1 MKAVLLLTAAS
12 LLPWLGSPSSSYS
25 IDIAPFPRAM
35 VLEAQF
41 RVPRCNRA
49 TRVREAW
56 SGLLELERVDNK
68 IGALTESKLVLNGGF
83 DPLTQT
89 WRNRCS
95 KDKSPRQARAFTDLK
110 FFMIRK
116 IVEANPDQDF
126 PVNGLLSFNFDAFV
140 SPNKHQTYGPTLQL
154 IEFYN
159 SQGLKIATVSVARI
173 TTPEV
178 NCLVRTPRQRTH
190 RFQLP
195 QQDIWLWQ
203 EIKYMRVKAIG
214 YDTDGYC

>member
-1 MKAVLLLTAAS
+1 MKAVLFVTAAS
-12 LLPWLGSPSSSYS
+12 LLPSLDAPPTSYS
-25 IDIAPFPRAM
+25 IDTAPFPREM
-35 VLEAQF
+35 VLDAQF
-41 RVPRCNRA
+41 RVPKCNRA

-56 SGLLELERVDNK
+56 SDLLELQRIDNK
-68 IGALTESKLVLNGGF
+68 IGALTESKLVLVGGF

-95 KDKSPRQARAFTDLK
+95 KDKSSRPARVFTDLN

-116 IVEANPDQDF
+116 IVDANPEQDF
-126 PVNGLLSFNFDAFV
+126 PVQGLLSFNFDAFV
-140 SPNKHQTYGPTLQL
+140 SPNKHQTKGPTLQL

-159 SQGLKIATVSVARI
+159 SQGLRIATVSVARI

-178 NCLVRTPRQRTH
+178 NCLVKTPRLRTH

-203 EIKYMRVKAIG
+203 EIKYMRIKAIG